1 MSKKVIV
8 GTAGHIDHGKS
19 ALVRALPGID
29 PDRLK
34 EEKERG
40 ITIELGFAHL
50 DLPSGTLAG
59 IIDVPGHEKFVRT
72 MVAGAAGIDLV
83 MLVIAADEGIMP
95 QTREHLD
102 ICRLLSVPAGIVVLN
117 KCDKV
122 SADWI
127 ALQEEEVR
135 TFVRGT
141 FLAEAPV
148 VPVSAVT
155 GEGLPRLVAELD
167 RLASRIQGKD
177 PSLFFR
183 LPVDRSFTIK
193 GFGTVVTGT
202 IVGGTVS
209 AGDEVQALPG
219 GPVARVRGLQIHGGP
234 AESASAGTRTA
245 VNLQGVEKENVPRG
259 SVLCHPGTFV
269 PTRAADVFIEY
280 LALAPR
286 PLRNRSLASF
296 HAGTH
301 SCRAKIA
308 LYGAD
313 EIPPGGSGYARIV
326 LDEATV
332 LAGGDRFI
340 LRGFSPLE
348 NFGYTIGGGR
358 ILNPYPSPRRGR
370 GQPAPEPLMRLGALE
385 AGTRVLAAA
394 EDAGTRGLGEK
405 EAAVIAGLGLAT
417 VRGEFDRLVASKT
430 LRREPGGAIVWH
442 AAAVAEV
449 GQLGVEA
456 LAALHDRFRDR
467 EGFPAEEIAALLPGA
482 PAPGL
487 VALALVEAPA
497 AGRSADLFFLPARRP
512 RSVELS
518 SPLAGAIAEKVRGAG
533 LSALTRLEIADALRS
548 AGNKEFDKTLEGLV
562 KSGAV
567 LRAKELHF
575 DPGAVAALREKLVAY
590 LEKRREITV
599 PEFKELTGLSRK
611 YIIPLLEYFD
621 LAKVTLRVG
630 DKRVLRKGK

>member
-1 MSKKVIV
+1 MSKRVIV

-19 ALVRALPGID
+19 ALVRALTGID

-59 IIDVPGHEKFVRT
+59 IVDVPGHERFVRT

-83 MLVIAADEGIMP
+83 LLVIAADEGIMP

-102 ICRLLSVPAGIVVLN
+102 ICRLLSVPSGIVVLN

-122 SADWI
+122 APDWI
-127 ALQEEEVR
+127 ALQEDEIR
-135 TFVRGT
+135 AFVRGT
-141 FLAEAPV
+141 FLEDAPV

-155 GEGLPRLVAELD
+155 GDGLPRLVAEID
-167 RLASRIQGKD
+167 RLAAGIPGKD

-183 LPVDRSFTIK
+183 LPVDRSFTMK

-202 IVGGTVS
+202 IVGGAVA

-219 GPVARVRGLQIHGGP
+219 GIVARVRGLQVHGGP
-234 AESASAGTRTA
+234 AEAASAGTRTA
-245 VNLQGVEKENVPRG
+245 VNLQGVEKESVPRG

-269 PTRAADVFIEY
+269 PTRAADVFLEH
-280 LALAPR
+280 LAVAPR
-286 PLRNRSLASF
+286 PLRTRAQASF
-296 HAGTH
+296 HAGTR

-313 EIPPGGSGYARIV
+313 EIPPGGSGYARVV
-326 LDEATV
+326 LDEPTV
-332 LAGGDRFI
+332 LGGGDRFI

-358 ILNPYPSPRRGR
+358 VLNPYPAPARARGAAVPGPLAR
-370 GQPAPEPLMRLGALE
+370 LRAPS

-394 EDAGTRGLGEK
+394 EDAGTRGIGEK
-405 EAAVIAGLGLAT
+405 EAAVIAGIGPAAA
-417 VRGEFDRLVASKT
+417 RAEIDRLVSSKS
-430 LRREPGGAIVWH
+430 LRARPGGARAWS
-442 AAAVAEV
+442 AAAVSEV
-449 GQLGVEA
+449 ARRGAEA
-456 LAALHDRFRDR
+456 LALLHDRFRDR
-467 EGFPAEEIAALLPGA
+467 DGFPADEVAALLPGA
-482 PAPGL
+482 PAPEL
-487 VALALVEAPA
+487 VALALAETAE

-518 SPLAGAIAEKVRGAG
+518 SPLAQAIAEAVRGAG
-533 LSALTRLEIADALRS
+533 LAAPTKNELTDALRA
-548 AGNKEFDKTLEGLV
+548 AGNREFDRTLEGLV
-562 KSGAV
+562 KTGAV
-567 LRAKELHF
+567 ARVKELYF
-575 DPGAVAALREKLVAY
+575 DPGAVAALKDKLVAW
-590 LEKRREITV
+590 LEKRGEISV

-611 YIIPLLEYFD
+611 YVIPLLEYFD

-630 DKRVLRKGK
+630 EKRILRKGK

>member
-19 ALVRALPGID
+19 SLVRALTGID

-127 ALQEEEVR
+127 ALREEEVR

-167 RLASRIQGKD
+167 RLASRIPGKD

-219 GPVARVRGLQIHGGP
+219 GPVARVRGLQVHGGP
-234 AESASAGTRTA
+234 AESVSAGTRTA

-296 HAGTH
+296 HAGPH

-326 LDEATV
+326 LDEPTV

-358 ILNPYPSPRRGR
+358 VLSPYPSPRRGR
-370 GQPAPEPLMRLGALE
+370 EPSAQETLARLRAPE

-394 EDAGTRGLGEK
+394 EDAGTRGIGEK
-405 EAAVIAGLGLAT
+405 EAAVIAGIGLAAA
-417 VRGEFDRLVASKT
+417 RQEIDRLAASKT
-430 LRREPGGAIVWH
+430 LRREPGGALLWH
-442 AAAVAEV
+442 A
-449 GQLGVEA
+449 
-456 LAALHDRFRDR
+456 
-467 EGFPAEEIAALLPGA
+467 
-482 PAPGL
+482 
-487 VALALVEAPA
+487 
-497 AGRSADLFFLPARRP
+497 
-512 RSVELS
+512 
-518 SPLAGAIAEKVRGAG
+518 
-533 LSALTRLEIADALRS
+533 
-548 AGNKEFDKTLEGLV
+548 
-562 KSGAV
+562 
-567 LRAKELHF
+567 
-575 DPGAVAALREKLVAY
+575 
-590 LEKRREITV
+590 
-599 PEFKELTGLSRK
+599 
-611 YIIPLLEYFD
+611 
-621 LAKVTLRVG
+621 
-630 DKRVLRKGK
+630 

>member
-19 ALVRALPGID
+19 ALVRALTGVD

-59 IIDVPGHEKFVRT
+59 IVDVPGHEKFVRT

-117 KCDKV
+117 KCDKA
-122 SADWI
+122 SSDWI
-127 ALQEEEVR
+127 ALLEEEVR

-141 FLAEAPV
+141 FLEGAPV

-167 RLASRIQGKD
+167 RLAAGIRGKD
-177 PSLFFR
+177 PALLFR
-183 LPVDRSFTIK
+183 LPVDRSFTMK

-202 IVGGTVS
+202 IVGGTV
-209 AGDEVQALPG
+209 ATGDEVQALPG
-219 GPVARVRGLQIHGGP
+219 GPAAKVRGLQIHGGP
-234 AESASAGTRTA
+234 VESASAGTRTA
-245 VNLQGVEKENVPRG
+245 VNLQGVEKESVPRG

-269 PTRAADVFIEY
+269 PSNAADVYLEY

-286 PLRNRSLASF
+286 PLRNRALASF

-301 SCRAKIA
+301 SCRARIA
-308 LYGAD
+308 LYGVD
-313 EIPPGGSGYARIV
+313 RIPPGGSGYARIT
-326 LDEATV
+326 LDEPTV

-340 LRGFSPLE
+340 LRGFAPLE
-348 NFGYTIGGGR
+348 NFGYTIGGGQV
-358 ILNPYPSPRRGR
+358 LNPYPSPRRGR
-370 GQPAPEPLMRLGALE
+370 GQAVPESLEQLRAPE
-385 AGTRVLAAA
+385 AGTRILAAA
-394 EDAGTRGLGEK
+394 EDAGSRGFGEK
-405 EAAVIAGLGLAT
+405 EAAVIAGIGPAAA
-417 VRGEFDRLVASKT
+417 RGELDRLVSAGK
-430 LRREPGGAIVWH
+430 LRRGPGGAVAWH
-442 AAAVAEV
+442 ANAVAAAGRAAVR
-449 GQLGVEA
+449 GL
-456 LAALHDRFRDR
+456 LALHERFRER
-467 EGFPAEEIAALLPGA
+467 EGFPADEIAALLPGA
-482 PAPGL
+482 PAPEL
-487 VALALVEAPA
+487 VAVALAGMPE
-497 AGRSADLFFLPARRP
+497 AGRAADLFFIPAKRP

-518 SPLAGAIAEKVRGAG
+518 SPLARAIAEKVHGAG
-533 LSALTRLEIADALRS
+533 LSALTKAEIADALR
-548 AGNKEFDKTLEGLV
+548 AVADREFDKTLDGLV

-567 LRAKELHF
+567 LRVKELHF
-575 DPGAVAALREKLVAY
+575 DPGAVGALKDKLVAH
-590 LEKRREITV
+590 LERHGEITV
-599 PEFKELTGLSRK
+599 PGFKELTGLSRK
-611 YIIPLLEYFD
+611 YVIPLLEYFD
-621 LAKVTLRVG
+621 LSKVTLRVG
-630 DKRVLRKGK
+630 EKRVLRKGK

>member
-19 ALVRALPGID
+19 ALVRALTGVD

-59 IIDVPGHEKFVRT
+59 IVDVPGHEKFVRT

-122 SADWI
+122 SPDWI
-127 ALQEEEVR
+127 ALVEEDVR
-135 TFVRGT
+135 AFVRGT
-141 FLAEAPV
+141 FLADAPV

-167 RLASRIQGKD
+167 RLAAGIRGKD
-177 PSLFFR
+177 PALFFR
-183 LPVDRSFTIK
+183 LPVDRSFTMK

-202 IVGGTVS
+202 IVGGTVA
-209 AGDEVQALPG
+209 AGEEVQALPG
-219 GPVARVRGLQIHGGP
+219 GPAARVRGLQVHGGP
-234 AESASAGTRTA
+234 VESASAGTRAA
-245 VNLQGVEKENVPRG
+245 VNLQGVEKESVPRG

-269 PTRAADVFIEY
+269 PTRAVDVFLEY

-286 PLRNRSLASF
+286 PLRNRAQASF

-301 SCRAKIA
+301 SCRARIA
-308 LYGAD
+308 LYGTD
-313 EIPPGGSGYARIV
+313 RLPPGGSGYARIV
-326 LDEATV
+326 LDEPTV
-332 LAGGDRFI
+332 LGGGDRFI

-348 NFGYTIGGGR
+348 NFGYTIGGGQV
-358 ILNPYPSPRRGR
+358 LNPYPPPRRGR
-370 GQPAPEPLMRLGALE
+370 GLPAPGSLARLRAPE
-385 AGTRVLAAA
+385 AATRILAAA
-394 EDAGTRGLGEK
+394 EDAGARGLGEK
-405 EAAVIAGLGLAT
+405 EAAVIAGVGPAAA
-417 VRGEFDRLVASKT
+417 RAEIDRLASAGD
-430 LRREPGGAIVWH
+430 LRCAPGGAVAWH
-442 AAAVAEV
+442 ADAVAAAGRAAVER
-449 GQLGVEA
+449 L
-456 LAALHDRFRDR
+456 LALHVRFRDR
-467 EGFPAEEIAALLPGA
+467 PGFPADEIAALLPGA
-482 PAPGL
+482 PAPDL
-487 VALALVEAPA
+487 VVLALAGAPEAA
-497 AGRSADLFFLPARRP
+497 RSADLYFIPAKRP

-518 SPLAGAIAEKVRGAG
+518 SPLARAIAEKVRGAG
-533 LSALTRLEIADALRS
+533 LSGLTRSEIADAVR
-548 AGNKEFDKTLEGLV
+548 AAADREFDKTLDGLV

-567 LRAKELHF
+567 LRLKELHF
-575 DPGAVAALREKLVAY
+575 DAGAVGALREKLVAY
-590 LEKRREITV
+590 LGERGEITV
-599 PEFKELTGLSRK
+599 PGFKELTGLSRK
-611 YIIPLLEYFD
+611 YVIPLLEYFD
-621 LAKVTLRVG
+621 LSKVTLRVG
-630 DKRVLRKGK
+630 EKRVLRKGK

>member
-19 ALVRALPGID
+19 ALVRALTGID

-122 SADWI
+122 SPDWI

-135 TFVRGT
+135 AFVRGT
-141 FLAEAPV
+141 FLADAPI

-167 RLASRIQGKD
+167 RLASRIPGKD

-209 AGDEVQALPG
+209 AGDEVQVLPG
-219 GPVARVRGLQIHGGP
+219 GPAARVRGLQIHGGP

-245 VNLQGVEKENVPRG
+245 VNLQGVEKESVPRG

-269 PTRAADVFIEY
+269 PSRAADVFLEY
-280 LALAPR
+280 LPLAPR
-286 PLRNRSLASF
+286 PLRNRAQASF

-301 SCRAKIA
+301 SCRARIV
-308 LYGAD
+308 LYGTD
-313 EIPPGGSGYARIV
+313 EIPPGGSGYA
-326 LDEATV
+326 
-332 LAGGDRFI
+332 
-340 LRGFSPLE
+340 
-348 NFGYTIGGGR
+348 IGGGR
-358 ILNPYPSPRRGR
+358 VLNPYPSPRRAR
-370 GQPAPEPLMRLGALE
+370 GPAAAEPLARLAAPE
-385 AGTRVLAAA
+385 AGTRILAAA
-394 EDAGTRGLGEK
+394 EAAGTRGIGET
-405 EAAVIAGLGLAT
+405 EAAVVAGIGLAAA
-417 VRGEFDRLVASKT
+417 RAAIGRLLSSKA
-430 LRREPGGAIVWH
+430 LRRDPEGT
-442 AAAVAEV
+442 VA
-449 GQLGVEA
+449 
-456 LAALHDRFRDR
+456 
-467 EGFPAEEIAALLPGA
+467 
-482 PAPGL
+482 
-487 VALALVEAPA
+487 
-497 AGRSADLFFLPARRP
+497 
-512 RSVELS
+512 
-518 SPLAGAIAEKVRGAG
+518 
-533 LSALTRLEIADALRS
+533 
-548 AGNKEFDKTLEGLV
+548 
-562 KSGAV
+562 
-567 LRAKELHF
+567 
-575 DPGAVAALREKLVAY
+575 
-590 LEKRREITV
+590 
-599 PEFKELTGLSRK
+599 
-611 YIIPLLEYFD
+611 
-621 LAKVTLRVG
+621 
-630 DKRVLRKGK
+630 